1 MMQELVQKL
10 SEKTGLSP
18 DESQQAVN
26 VVVNHLKEKLPAP
39 LAAALDS
46 YLAGGSVDGKSMF
59 DEAKAIAA
67 SAEGMFGKKTV

>member
-10 SEKTGLSP
+10 SEKTGMTA

-46 YLAGGSVDGKSMF
+46 YLAGGSGEGESML
-59 DEAKAIAA
+59 DKAKAMAA
-67 SAEGMFGKKTV
+67 GLEGMFGKKTE